1 MKKYTLILAFAL
13 ILGLTGCVG
22 DKPSEG
28 SINNAENSIP
38 VSQSPTESPATVSNA
53 DPDEKPILDS
63 VPVPQEKA
71 ALPEEGPDPIEN
83 SDMQS
88 QSDEMQQKSDIQ
100 RESTPD
106 RSTQDQSIGRPEA
119 AGICES
125 TEATV
130 YPEISPEQPDPPA
143 AEETAPEQQ
152 EEIPSQ
158 PSELEARPAPEPEPV
173 PAEIPKSIY
182 DYEFDVEAIRA
193 ELISLGESMG
203 LTHITSDDGIVC
215 TPDTCSWASPITA
228 SQSLQG
234 ENLKRALQSYVSSM
248 PSIVTSYGGS
258 AISYFTIYVQ
268 DNGGGSYTFY
278 FLY

>member
-1 MKKYTLILAFAL
+1 MKKYTLILALAL

-28 SINNAENSIP
+28 AINNAENSIP

-63 VPVPQEKA
+63 VPVPQENA
-71 ALPEEGPDPIEN
+71 DLPEESPDPSEN

-88 QSDEMQQKSDIQ
+88 QSDEMQQKSDMQ
-100 RESTPD
+100 PESTPD
-106 RSTQDQSIGRPEA
+106 RSTQGQDTGRPEA
-119 AGICES
+119 AGTCEP

-130 YPEISPEQPDPPA
+130 HPEISPEQPDPPA

-158 PSELEARPAPEPEPV
+158 PSEPEAPPAQEPEPV
-173 PAEIPKSIY
+173 PAETPKSIY

-203 LTHITSDDGIVC
+203 LTHITSDDGIAC

-258 AISYFTIYVQ
+258 TISYFTIYVQ
-268 DNGGGSYTFY
+268 DNGGSYTFY

>member
-1 MKKYTLILAFAL
+1 MKKYTLILALAL

-28 SINNAENSIP
+28 FTNNAENSIP
-38 VSQSPTESPATVSNA
+38 VSQSPTESPVTVSNA
-53 DPDEKPILDS
+53 DPDEKLILDS

-71 ALPEEGPDPIEN
+71 ALPEEGLDPSEN

-88 QSDEMQQKSDIQ
+88 QSDEMQQKS
-100 RESTPD
+100 TPD
-106 RSTQDQSIGRPEA
+106 RSAQDQETVRPEA
-119 AGICES
+119 AGICEP

-130 YPEISPEQPDPPA
+130 HPEISPEQLDPPA

-158 PSELEARPAPEPEPV
+158 PSEPEAPAVPEPKPV
-173 PAEIPKSIY
+173 PVEIPKSIY
-182 DYEFDVEAIRA
+182 DYEFDVDAIRA

-248 PSIVTSYGGS
+248 PSIITSYGGS

-268 DNGGGSYTFY
+268 DNSGGYTFY